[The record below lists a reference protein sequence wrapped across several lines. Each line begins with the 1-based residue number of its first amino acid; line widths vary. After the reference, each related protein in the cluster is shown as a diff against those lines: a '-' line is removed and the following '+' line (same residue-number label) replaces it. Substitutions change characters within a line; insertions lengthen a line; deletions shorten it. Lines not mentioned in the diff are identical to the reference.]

1 MKKMLLIFTLVII
14 LTMVMGTMA
23 FASENENSISG
34 AVGEIQDAEGVLQGD
49 AKNKVLGISKDIM
62 DIVVVIVT
70 AIVVISGL
78 ITGVQ
83 FAGAGDNPQ
92 KKASLKSKLIYH
104 ILGLVFLANY
114 FGLFNFLFKN
124 AQIFTD

>member
-1 MKKMLLIFTLVII
+1 MKKILFIVTLVMV
-14 LTMVMGTMA
+14 LTLAMGTMA
-23 FASENENSISG
+23 FAGESENSIND
-34 AVGEIQDAEGVLQGD
+34 AVGDIQDADGVLQGD
-49 AKNKVLGISKDIM
+49 AKDKVLGISKDIM

-83 FAGAGDNPQ
+83 FSGAGDNPQ
-92 KKASLKSKLIYH
+92 KKAALKSKLIYH